1 MPKTVRGNVIR
12 ALANLSKYLGIYPQ
26 FQNLMRS
33 HAIEWSGKSSDQIVI
48 ERLTKTKDV
57 NEVFEW
63 IRQVKNA
70 RSDLALFM
78 DFITVSGM
86 RLIEAI
92 ASYNLII
99 DLARKH
105 KLSDYYNEEK
115 EALEHYKFKDI
126 FLRRSKKVFVSF
138 IPKGLIEKIVLSDPL
153 PASRYAVEE
162 RIRKKGLTLRFNDI
176 RELTATFL
184 TKYLR
189 REEIDFIQG
198 RVSSNV
204 FMEHYFNPALISDL
218 KERVFKA
225 ITEIQSKIN

>member
-1 MPKTVRGNVIR
+1 MEDSEVKFEAIDWNGFQNFMLQRSRSEYGKYCVNYARKYAHCLLNGNFSEIQTLPKTVRGNVIR

-86 RLIEAI
+86 RLNEAI

-115 EALEHYKFKDI
+115 EALEHYKFKDT
-126 FLRRSKKVFVSF
+126 FLRRSKKV
-138 IPKGLIEKIVLSDPL
+138 
-153 PASRYAVEE
+153 
-162 RIRKKGLTLRFNDI
+162 
-176 RELTATFL
+176 
-184 TKYLR
+184 
-189 REEIDFIQG
+189 
-198 RVSSNV
+198 
-204 FMEHYFNPALISDL
+204 
-218 KERVFKA
+218 
-225 ITEIQSKIN
+225 